1 MENRAHVTG
10 HPGRQRLAFT
20 LAELMTVIAIIAII
34 STLVIGS
41 IFTLRTS
48 NKLLGA
54 EHAVADAIRQARHS
68 ARSSGSP
75 VELRLSPVRSVP
87 DGPVTGGRIS
97 GVTRVCLYS
106 NSFDRGHGP
115 TDQGYGFGMSGTGRM
130 VSAAAPWIPNEEA
143 DRDATV
149 RPRDGVYLACA
160 VRPPLAAHANSPK
173 VVPLILWGKSDEVST
188 SAIGIMLVRSDANL
202 GNDPAKGP
210 KRITVQ
216 KLQNG
221 SVKMLC
227 WEVVG
232 WAAGKE
238 GLVEISSFDHVP
250 EDVARDQPALPTGI
264 KDIAGP
270 IGGDRWEEFGL
281 LYDGDQLVLYR
292 NGRRIAYLRAGVPD
306 RLVQADHIIVGQAMV
321 DGALIY
327 ANRSPI
333 DDVRLFKLGTE
344 AVGTLPQGVRLLPD
358 PSLPQD
364 LAVEYRVLA
373 HPDGRV
379 ELSAAYGADPTT
391 ATAVGLNTA
400 AESPVGG
407 IYLGGDFTRKR
418 ADGPGGNS
426 AHLTVASDG
435 RVASRLILAAPA
447 AAH

>member
-1 MENRAHVTG
+1 MANRAYVTG
-10 HPGRQRLAFT
+10 CSGQPRLAFT
-20 LAELMTVIAIIAII
+20 LAEMMTVIAIITII

-54 EHAVADAIRQARHS
+54 EQAVADAIRQARHT
-68 ARSSGSP
+68 ARSTGSP

-87 DGPVTGGRIS
+87 DGPVTGGRIT

-106 NSFDRGHGP
+106 NSFDNGHGP
-115 TDQGYGFGMSGTGRM
+115 TDPGYGFGMSGTGRL
-130 VSAAAPWIPNEEA
+130 VSAAAPWVPNEEA
-143 DRDATV
+143 ERNATV

-160 VRPPLAAHANSPK
+160 VRPPLAAHDKSPK
-173 VVPLILWGKSDEVST
+173 VVPLILWGKSDEVAT
-188 SAIGIMLVRSDANL
+188 SSIGFMLVRSDANL

-216 KLQNG
+216 KLSTG
-221 SVKMLC
+221 PVKMLC

-232 WAAGKE
+232 WAAGKD
-238 GLVEISSFDHVP
+238 GIVEISSFDNAP
-250 EDVARDQPALPTGI
+250 DDIARDQPDLPSGV

-270 IGGDRWEEFGL
+270 IGGDHWEEFGL

-292 NGRRIAYLRAGVPD
+292 NGRRIAQLRKGVPD
-306 RLVQADHIIVGQAMV
+306 RLVQADRIIVGQAMI
-321 DGALIY
+321 DGALAY
-327 ANRSPI
+327 AQHSPI

-344 AVGTLPQGVRLLPD
+344 AVGNLPQGVRPLPD

-373 HPDGRV
+373 HPDGRI
-379 ELSAAYGADPTT
+379 ELSAAYGSDPLS

-400 AESPVGG
+400 ADTPVGA
-407 IYLGGDFTRKR
+407 IFLGGDFTRKR

-426 AHLTVASDG
+426 AQLTVASDG

>member
-1 MENRAHVTG
+1 MENRAPVA
-10 HPGRQRLAFT
+10 GRSGRLRLAFT
-20 LAELMTVIAIIAII
+20 LAEMMTVIAIIAII
-34 STLVIGS
+34 STLVVGS

-48 NKLLGA
+48 NRLLAA

-68 ARSSGSP
+68 ARSTGSP
-75 VELRLSPVRSVP
+75 VALRLSPVRSVP
-87 DGPVTGGRIS
+87 DGPVTGGRIT

-115 TDQGYGFGMSGTGRM
+115 TDPGYGFGMSGTGRM
-130 VSAAAPWIPNEEA
+130 VGPAAPWVPNEEA
-143 DRDATV
+143 ERDATL
-149 RPRDGVYLACA
+149 RPRDGLHLACA

-173 VVPLILWGKSDEVST
+173 IVPLILWGKSDEVAT

-216 KLQNG
+216 KLREG
-221 SVKMLC
+221 SVKMMC

-232 WAAGKE
+232 WAAGKD
-238 GLVEISSFDHVP
+238 GIVEISSFDHVP
-250 EDVARDQPALPTGI
+250 EDIARDQPELPTGV

-292 NGRRIAYLRAGVPD
+292 NGRRIAQRRTDVPE
-306 RLVQADHIIVGQAMV
+306 RLVHADRIIVGQAMV
-321 DGALIY
+321 DGALVY
-327 ANRSPI
+327 AQRSPI
-333 DDVRLFKLGTE
+333 DDVRLFKLGSET
-344 AVGTLPQGVRLLPD
+344 VGALPQGVRLLPD

-407 IYLGGDFTRKR
+407 IFLGGDFTRKQ
-418 ADGPGGNS
+418 ANGPGGRS
-426 AHLTVASDG
+426 AQLTVASDG
-435 RVASRLILAAPA
+435 RVASRLIMAAPA
-447 AAH
+447 H